1 VAPVSGRGLDRDR
14 SAGMELPAALA
25 AGRHLR
31 RRGLAPMTPSAWT
44 SLPRRL
50 VSRRNLR
57 ALGARLLPEA
67 LQRRIRGRFYGH
79 HDARVSLPV
88 DFSQDGR
95 GPLLVL
101 DGRIRLS
108 FPEDERWELEHHLAG
123 AQLEE
128 TSGVIAF
135 ATSTRTLFDVGA
147 ATAFYSRLFC
157 ACGPD
162 HRAVAFEPSPAQL
175 QIARTRIA
183 HAGYGARIQL
193 RSCAVGQTPGRAD
206 MFVAESGFAGIESS
220 AAECESIDVEITTL
234 DHEVERLGV
243 RPDLLKIDVEG
254 LEHEVLIGARRLL
267 ASHKPPICLELHL
280 GLLERRGISPRHV
293 VEELLSH
300 GYRFRTY
307 HGLDLCAA
315 DVWDSMHAVLRL
327 IAW

>member
-1 VAPVSGRGLDRDR
+1 MTCGPMTADIRPPGLVRR
-14 SAGMELPAALA
+14 PSRA
-25 AGRHLR
+25 R
-31 RRGLAPMTPSAWT
+31 RRWWHLGRP
-44 SLPRRL
+44 L
-50 VSRRNLR
+50 VSRRTLK

-67 LQRRIRGRFYGH
+67 LQRRIRGRFYGY
-79 HDARVSLPV
+79 HDSRVSLSV
-88 DFSQDGR
+88 DFSEDSR

-108 FPEDERWELEHHLAG
+108 FPEDERRELERHLVG

-128 TSGVIAF
+128 TSGVLAF

-147 ATAFYSRLFC
+147 ATALYSRLFC

-162 HRAVAFEPSPAQL
+162 HRAFAFEPSPAQL

-193 RSCAVGQTPGRAD
+193 RSCAVGQTPGRAIMLIAD
-206 MFVAESGFAGIESS
+206 SGFAGLESS
-220 AAECESIDVEITTL
+220 EADCDSVDVEVTTL
-234 DHEVERLGV
+234 DREVERLGV
-243 RPDLLKIDVEG
+243 QPDLLKIDVEG
-254 LEHEVLIGARRLL
+254 FEHEVLIGARRLL

-293 VEELLSH
+293 VEELRSH

-307 HGLDLCAA
+307 HGVDLCAA
-315 DVWDSMHAVLRL
+315 DVWDSMHAVLRV
-327 IAW
+327 IAC